1 MKIRIWDRKIKDFT
15 SIVDLLLEHNPS
27 EKYRQD
33 SEFVFLASTGV
44 QDKED
49 NEIYEGDICRY
60 DLDYFESQGGQI
72 EPDVLPIIF
81 KDGCFWFGDTTLN
94 EYTDGSLTII
104 GNIFHNPEYLT
115 KTELKQL
122 NIQHLEWFKNG

>member
-1 MKIRIWDRKIKDFT
+1 MKTRIWDKKIKDFT
-15 SIVDLLLEHNPS
+15 SIVDLLIEHNPS
-27 EKYRQD
+27 KKYRQD

-44 QDKED
+44 QDKEG

-72 EPDVLPIIF
+72 EPDLLPIIL

-94 EYTDGSLTII
+94 EYTDNSLTIV
-104 GNIFHNPEYLT
+104 GNIFQHKNYLT
-115 KTELKQL
+115 KKELKKL
-122 NIQHLEWFKNG
+122 MNKYL

>member
-1 MKIRIWDRKIKDFT
+1 MKIRIWDKKIKAFT
-15 SIVDLLLEHNPS
+15 SIVDMLIEHDPS
-27 EKYRQD
+27 KRYRQD

-60 DLDYFESQGGQI
+60 DLDYLESLGGQI
-72 EPDVLPIIF
+72 ESDVLPIIL
-81 KDGCFWFGDTTLN
+81 KDGCFWFGDITLN

-104 GNIFHNPEYLT
+104 GNVFLNKDYLT
-115 KTELKQL
+115 EKELKTL